1 MNVADSGVDDPYIT
15 TIVESYATDILVG
28 GRAVDPTSVED
39 DVVGVLEHDQVI
51 VTPGALHAGVSDFQ
65 ANQAIVVGAGGVVDD
80 VDLVLGAR
88 DSGRHLGS
96 GDAVKRGPAGQRRY
110 PCVAG
115 SHARAFVGKTR
126 TDGSAANRNVMT
138 RITVFSGQGEA
149 GISLAPLENQGI
161 AAVRIINGYL

>member
-15 TIVESYATDILVG
+15 TIVESYATDNLVG
-28 GRAVDPTSVED
+28 CRAVEPTSVED

-65 ANQAIVVGAGGVVDD
+65 ANQARVVGAGGVVDD

-96 GDAVKRGPAGQRRY
+96 GDAVKREPAGTRRY
-110 PCVAG
+110 TCVAG
-115 SHARAFVGKTR
+115 RHQRAFRASTR
-126 TDGSAANRNVMT
+126 T
-138 RITVFSGQGEA
+138 
-149 GISLAPLENQGI
+149 
-161 AAVRIINGYL
+161 